1 MMNKTKRAIFESA
14 IKVFS
19 KSGYDGAT
27 VDDIAANAGVAK
39 GTLYYHFK
47 SKEEIF
53 RFIITEGMEVIKEEL
68 QNVMDKDEDALSKL
82 KNLCRV
88 QLNLVYE
95 NKDFFKVIM
104 SQIWGQELRQ
114 SELRDILDR
123 YIQRIEEY
131 VKEAI
136 EAGVIK
142 KGEPKFMAYTFF
154 GVLCSAG
161 IYELLNSEESNIEE
175 VIDNLVMYILKGTQ
189 A

>member
-1 MMNKTKRAIFESA
+1 MINKTKRAIFESA

-53 RFIITEGMEVIKEEL
+53 RFIITEGIEVIKEEL
-68 QNVMDKDEDALSKL
+68 QDVLSKDEDALSKM

-88 QLNLVYE
+88 QLNLVYQ

-104 SQIWGQELRQ
+104 SQLWGQELRQ
-114 SELRDILDR
+114 LELRDI
-123 YIQRIEEY
+123 IEKY
-131 VKEAI
+131 VESIEKYVIEAI
-136 EAGVIK
+136 EAGIIK
-142 KGEPKFMAYTFF
+142 KGEPKFMAYTFL

-161 IYELLNSEESNIEE
+161 IYELLNTQETNVDE
-175 VIDNLVMYILKGTQ
+175 VIDNLVVYILKGIQ

>member
-27 VDDIAANAGVAK
+27 VDDIAVNAGVAK

-53 RFIITEGMEVIKEEL
+53 RFIITEGIEIIRERLEQVEGKEH
-68 QNVMDKDEDALSKL
+68 DALSKI
-82 KNLCRV
+82 KALCRI

-104 SQIWGQELRQ
+104 SQLWGQEMRQ
-114 SELRDILDR
+114 LELRDKIEK
-123 YIQRIEEY
+123 YIHSIEIY
-131 VKEAI
+131 
-136 EAGVIK
+136 IK
-142 KGEPKFMAYTFF
+142 GAMEEGLIIKGEANFMAYSFF
-154 GVLCSAG
+154 GVLCSAA
-161 IYELLNSEESNIEE
+161 IYELLNKDMQNIDE
-175 VIDNLVMYILKGTQ
+175 LVDSLMKYILHGIQ